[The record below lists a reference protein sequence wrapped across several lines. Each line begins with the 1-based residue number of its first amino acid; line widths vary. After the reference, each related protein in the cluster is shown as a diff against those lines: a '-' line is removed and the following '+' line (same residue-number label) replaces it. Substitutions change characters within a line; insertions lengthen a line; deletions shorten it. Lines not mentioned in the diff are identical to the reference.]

1 MTIYFDLIF
10 LGGSMFKWWVLL
22 TLYLTQ
28 GLPHGFFS
36 QALPTLLRQQGMSL
50 EAIGLM
56 SLVSLP
62 WVLKFLWAPLLDH
75 YQPLKRLTGGRIDG
89 HIRKT
94 WIISANAIAAIVL
107 IFIATIPLELW
118 INQAAIGL
126 ACALFVLTIFV
137 VTQDIATDALA
148 VENIPPQQR
157 GLGNSLQVA
166 GYRFGM
172 IIGGGL
178 LLAIFSQLGWTGTLW
193 ALAGM
198 MIIGLLPLWY
208 WQPVAVKVDKE
219 PVFSHWLGFF
229 QMPGAM
235 AWLLLLLT
243 YKIGDAFG
251 TVMIRPHLVDLGVTL
266 PEFAELLGLWGTV
279 AGLVGALLGGLL
291 LKVLSRMQALIL
303 FVCLEGVAIGS
314 YSLVTSLEWPLI
326 YSLIIA
332 EHVTGGMATV
342 VLFTI
347 MMDRCRDSSAG
358 SDYALQ
364 SCLVVLS
371 TLIAT
376 SFAGFSAAAFGY
388 AAHYLLASGLC
399 VLGLLF
405 LMVNKQNV
413 AGLRASYV

>member
-1 MTIYFDLIF
+1 
-10 LGGSMFKWWVLL
+10 MFKWWVLL

-75 YQPLKRLTGGRIDG
+75 YQPLKRLSGGRIDG

-94 WIISANAIAAIVL
+94 WIISANAIAALVL
-107 IFIATIPLELW
+107 IFIASTSLDFW
-118 INQAAIGL
+118 INQAALGL

-148 VENIPPQQR
+148 VENIPPEKR
-157 GLGNSLQVA
+157 GLGNSVQVA

-178 LLAIFSQLGWTGTLW
+178 LLAIFAQLGWAGTLW
-193 ALAGM
+193 ALAGLM
-198 MIIGLLPLWY
+198 LIGLVPLWY
-208 WQPVAVKVDKE
+208 WQPAEVKVDKE
-219 PVFSHWLGFF
+219 PVLNHWVGFF
-229 QMPGAM
+229 RMPGAM
-235 AWLLLLLT
+235 AWLLLLVS
-243 YKIGDAFG
+243 YKVGDAFG

-266 PEFAELLGLWGTV
+266 PEFAELLGLWGTI

-291 LKVLSRMQALIL
+291 LKYLPRMQALIV
-303 FVCLEGVAIGS
+303 FVCLEGVAIGA
-314 YSLVTSLEWPLI
+314 YSLLTALDWTLI
-326 YSLIIA
+326 YSLIIV
-332 EHVTGGMATV
+332 EHITGGMATV
-342 VLFTI
+342 ALFTV
-347 MMDRCRDSSAG
+347 MMDRCRSASAG

-371 TLIAT
+371 TLVAT
-376 SFAGFSAAAFGY
+376 SLAGFSASAFGY
-388 AAHYLLASGLC
+388 ATHYGLAAALC
-399 VLGLLF
+399 LLGLL
-405 LMVNKQNV
+405 LLLINKQNIE
-413 AGLRASYV
+413 R

>member
-1 MTIYFDLIF
+1 
-10 LGGSMFKWWVLL
+10 MFKWWVLL

-28 GLPHGFFS
+28 GLPHGFFG

-75 YQPLKRLTGGRIDG
+75 YQPLKRLTRGWVDG

-94 WIISANAIAAIVL
+94 WIISANATAALVL
-107 IFIATIPLELW
+107 IFIASTPLEFW
-118 INQAAIGL
+118 INQAAVGL

-148 VENIPPQQR
+148 VENIPPHQR

-178 LLAIFSQLGWTGTLW
+178 LLAIFAQLGWQGTLW
-193 ALAGM
+193 GLASLM
-198 MIIGLLPLWY
+198 LLGLVPLWF
-208 WQPVAVKVDKE
+208 WQPAAVKVDKE
-219 PVFSHWLGFF
+219 PIFTHWLGFF
-229 QMPGAM
+229 QLSGAG

-243 YKIGDAFG
+243 YKAGDAFG

-266 PEFAELLGLWGTV
+266 PEFAELLGLWGTL

-291 LKVLSRMQALIL
+291 LKVLPRITALML
-303 FVCLEGVAIGS
+303 FVCLEGIAIAS
-314 YSLVTSLEWPLI
+314 YALVTSLDWSLI
-326 YSLIIA
+326 YSLVIA
-332 EHVTGGMATV
+332 EHITGGMATV
-342 VLFTI
+342 ALFTV
-347 MMDRCRDSSAG
+347 MMDRCRESSAG

-371 TLIAT
+371 TLVAT
-376 SFAGFSAAAFGY
+376 SLAGFSAANFGY
-388 AAHYLLASGLC
+388 ASHYCLAAILC
-399 VLGLLF
+399 GVGLLV
-405 LMVNKQNV
+405 LLINRKNVNK
-413 AGLRASYV
+413 LSS

>member
-1 MTIYFDLIF
+1 
-10 LGGSMFKWWVLL
+10 MFKWWVLL

-75 YQPLKRLTGGRIDG
+75 YQPLKRLSGGRIDG

-94 WIISANAIAAIVL
+94 WIISANAIAAVVL
-107 IFIATIPLELW
+107 IFIASTSLDFW
-118 INQAAIGL
+118 INQAAVGL
-126 ACALFVLTIFV
+126 AGALFVLTLFV

-148 VENIPPQQR
+148 VENIEPSQR
-157 GLGNSLQVA
+157 GLGNSVQVA
-166 GYRFGM
+166 GYRLGM
-172 IIGGGL
+172 IIGGGV
-178 LLAIFSQLGWTGTLW
+178 LLAIFAQLGWAGTLW
-193 ALAGM
+193 ALSGL
-198 MIIGLLPLWY
+198 MILGLIPLWF
-208 WQPVAVKVDKE
+208 WQPAQVKVDKE
-219 PVFSHWLGFF
+219 PVFNHWLGFSRL
-229 QMPGAM
+229 PGAG

-243 YKIGDAFG
+243 YKVGDAFG

-266 PEFAELLGLWGTV
+266 PEFAELLGLWGTI

-291 LKVLSRMQALIL
+291 LKYLPRMPALIL
-303 FVCLEGVAIGS
+303 FVCLEGLAIAS
-314 YSLVTSLEWPLI
+314 YSLLTSLDWSLI
-326 YSLIIA
+326 YSLIII

-342 VLFTI
+342 ALFTV
-347 MMDRCRDSSAG
+347 MMDRCRESSAG

-371 TLIAT
+371 TLVA
-376 SFAGFSAAAFGY
+376 SSLAGFFAANFGY
-388 AAHYLLASGLC
+388 VMHYYFAALLCAVGLLAM
-399 VLGLLF
+399 LL
-405 LMVNKQNV
+405 NKKNLAANV
-413 AGLRASYV
+413 V

>member
-1 MTIYFDLIF
+1 ML
-10 LGGSMFKWWVLL
+10 KWWVLL

-62 WVLKFLWAPLLDH
+62 WVLKFLWAPLLDY
-75 YQPLKRLTGGRIDG
+75 YQPLKRLTAGRIDG

-94 WIISANAIAAIVL
+94 WIISANAIAALMLV
-107 IFIATIPLELW
+107 FIAATPLEFW
-118 INQAAIGL
+118 INQAAVGL

-148 VENIPPQQR
+148 VENIAPAQR

-166 GYRFGM
+166 GYRLGM

-178 LLAIFSQLGWTGTLW
+178 LLAIFAQLGWQGTLL
-193 ALAGM
+193 ALAGL
-198 MIIGLLPLWY
+198 MILGLIPLWF
-208 WQPVAVKVDKE
+208 WQPAQVKVDKE
-219 PVFSHWLGFF
+219 PVFNHWLGFSRL
-229 QMPGAM
+229 PGAG

-243 YKIGDAFG
+243 YKVGDAFG
-251 TVMIRPHLVDLGVTL
+251 TVMIRPHLVDLGVSL

-291 LKVLSRMQALIL
+291 LKYLPRMQALML
-303 FVCLEGVAIGS
+303 FVGLEGIAIGA
-314 YSLVTSLEWPLI
+314 YSLLTSLDWPLI
-326 YSLIIA
+326 YSLVIA

-342 VLFTI
+342 ALFTV
-347 MMDRCRDSSAG
+347 MMDRCRESSAG

-371 TLIAT
+371 TLFA
-376 SFAGFSAAAFGY
+376 SSLAGFFAANFGY
-388 AAHYLLASGLC
+388 AMHYYFSALLCC
-399 VLGLLF
+399 VGLLVLF
-405 LMVNKQNV
+405 LNRKN
-413 AGLRASYV
+413 GLKTDIS

>member
-1 MTIYFDLIF
+1 
-10 LGGSMFKWWVLL
+10 MFKWWVLL

-94 WIISANAIAAIVL
+94 WIISANAIAALVL
-107 IFIATIPLELW
+107 IFIASMPLEYW
-118 INQAAIGL
+118 INQAAVGL
-126 ACALFVLTIFV
+126 ACALLVLTVFV

-148 VENIPPQQR
+148 VENIPTAQR
-157 GLGNSLQVA
+157 GFGNSLQVA
-166 GYRFGM
+166 GYRIGM

-178 LLAIFSQLGWTGTLW
+178 LLAIFAQLGWTGALW
-193 ALAGM
+193 ALAGL
-198 MIIGLLPLWY
+198 MILGLIPLWF
-208 WQPVAVKVDKE
+208 WQPAPVKVNNE
-219 PVFSHWLGFF
+219 PVLQHWMGFLRL
-229 QMPGAM
+229 PGAG

-243 YKIGDAFG
+243 YKVGDAFG

-266 PEFAELLGLWGTV
+266 PEFAELLGVWGTI
-279 AGLVGALLGGLL
+279 AGLVGALMGGLL
-291 LKVLSRMQALIL
+291 LKVFNRLQALIV
-303 FVCLEGVAIGS
+303 FVALEGLAIGL
-314 YSLVTSLEWPLI
+314 YSLLTTLDWTLI
-326 YSLIIA
+326 YTLIIT
-332 EHVTGGMATV
+332 EHITGGMATV
-342 VLFTI
+342 ALFTV
-347 MMDRCRDSSAG
+347 MMDRCREASAG

-371 TLIAT
+371 TLVA
-376 SFAGFSAAAFGY
+376 SSVAGFFAAQFGYVLHYYFAAALCGL
-388 AAHYLLASGLC
+388 AVLVLLLSRTK
-399 VLGLLF
+399 F
-405 LMVNKQNV
+405 FKQ
-413 AGLRASYV
+413 

>member
-1 MTIYFDLIF
+1 
-10 LGGSMFKWWVLL
+10 MFKWWVLL

-75 YQPLKRLTGGRIDG
+75 YQPLKRLTAGRIDG

-94 WIISANAIAAIVL
+94 WIISANAVAAVVL
-107 IFIATIPLELW
+107 IFIAAIPLDFW
-118 INQAAIGL
+118 INQAAVGL
-126 ACALFVLTIFV
+126 ACALLLLTVFV

-148 VENIPPQQR
+148 VENIAPAQR
-157 GLGNSLQVA
+157 GFGNSVQVA
-166 GYRFGM
+166 GYRIGM
-172 IIGGGL
+172 IVGGGL
-178 LLAIFSQLGWTGTLW
+178 LLAIFAQLGWTGTLC
-193 ALAGM
+193 ALAGL
-198 MIIGLLPLWY
+198 MILGLIPLWF
-208 WQPVAVKVDKE
+208 WQPADVSVNKG
-219 PVFSHWLGFF
+219 PVLDHWLGFF
-229 QMPGAM
+229 CLPGAWH
-235 AWLLLLLT
+235 WLLLLLT
-243 YKIGDAFG
+243 YKVGDAFG

-266 PEFAELLGLWGTV
+266 PEFAELLGLWGTF

-291 LKVLSRMQALIL
+291 LKYLPRMQALIL
-303 FVCLEGVAIGS
+303 FICLEGIAIGL
-314 YSLVTSLEWPLI
+314 YSLLTSLDWTLI

-332 EHVTGGMATV
+332 EHVSGGMATV
-342 VLFTI
+342 ALFTV

-371 TLIAT
+371 TLIAS
-376 SFAGFSAAAFGY
+376 SFAGFFAASFGYIIHYYVAAFLCGL
-388 AAHYLLASGLC
+388 ALLAIL
-399 VLGLLF
+399 
-405 LMVNKQNV
+405 VNKKNIV
-413 AGLRASYV
+413 V

>member
-1 MTIYFDLIF
+1 
-10 LGGSMFKWWVLL
+10 MFKWWVLL

-94 WIISANAIAAIVL
+94 WIISANAIAALVL
-107 IFIATIPLELW
+107 LFIASMPLEYW
-118 INQAAIGL
+118 INQAAVGL
-126 ACALFVLTIFV
+126 ACALLVLTVFV

-148 VENIPPQQR
+148 VENIPTAQR
-157 GLGNSLQVA
+157 GFGNSLQVA
-166 GYRFGM
+166 GYRIGM

-178 LLAIFSQLGWTGTLW
+178 LLAIFAQLGWTGTLW
-193 ALAGM
+193 ALAGL
-198 MIIGLLPLWY
+198 MILGLIPLWF
-208 WQPVAVKVDKE
+208 WQPAPVKVNNE
-219 PVFSHWLGFF
+219 PVLQHWMGFLRL
-229 QMPGAM
+229 PGVG

-243 YKIGDAFG
+243 YKVGDAFG

-266 PEFAELLGLWGTV
+266 PEFAELLGVWGTV
-279 AGLVGALLGGLL
+279 AGLLGALMGGVL
-291 LKVLSRMQALIL
+291 LKVFSRLQALIV
-303 FVCLEGVAIGS
+303 FVALEGLAIGL
-314 YSLVTSLEWPLI
+314 YSLLTTLDWTLI
-326 YSLIIA
+326 YTLIIT
-332 EHVTGGMATV
+332 EHITGGMATV
-342 VLFTI
+342 ALFTV
-347 MMDRCRDSSAG
+347 MMDRCREASAG

-371 TLIAT
+371 TLVA
-376 SFAGFSAAAFGY
+376 SSVAGFFAAQFGYVLHYYFAAALCGL
-388 AAHYLLASGLC
+388 AVLVLLLNRYK
-399 VLGLLF
+399 F
-405 LMVNKQNV
+405 FKQ
-413 AGLRASYV
+413 

>member
-1 MTIYFDLIF
+1 
-10 LGGSMFKWWVLL
+10 MFKWWVLL

-94 WIISANAIAAIVL
+94 WIISANAIAALVL
-107 IFIATIPLELW
+107 LFIASMPLEYW
-118 INQAAIGL
+118 INQAAVGL
-126 ACALFVLTIFV
+126 ACALLVLTVFV

-148 VENIPPQQR
+148 VENIPTAQR
-157 GLGNSLQVA
+157 GFGNSLQVA
-166 GYRFGM
+166 GYRIGM

-178 LLAIFSQLGWTGTLW
+178 LLAIFAQLGWTGTLW
-193 ALAGM
+193 ALAGL
-198 MIIGLLPLWY
+198 MILGLIPLWF
-208 WQPVAVKVDKE
+208 WQPAPVKVNNE
-219 PVFSHWLGFF
+219 PVLQHWMGFLRL
-229 QMPGAM
+229 PGAG

-243 YKIGDAFG
+243 YKVGDAFG

-266 PEFAELLGLWGTV
+266 PEFAELLGVWGTV
-279 AGLVGALLGGLL
+279 AGLLGALMGGLL
-291 LKVLSRMQALIL
+291 LKVFNRLQALIV
-303 FVCLEGVAIGS
+303 FVALEGLAIGL
-314 YSLVTSLEWPLI
+314 YSLLTTLDWTLI
-326 YSLIIA
+326 YTLIIT
-332 EHVTGGMATV
+332 EHITGGMATV
-342 VLFTI
+342 ALFTV
-347 MMDRCRDSSAG
+347 MMDRCREASAG

-371 TLIAT
+371 TLVA
-376 SFAGFSAAAFGY
+376 SSVAGFFAAQFGYVLHYYFAAALCGL
-388 AAHYLLASGLC
+388 AVLVLLLSRTK
-399 VLGLLF
+399 F
-405 LMVNKQNV
+405 FKQ
-413 AGLRASYV
+413 

>member
-1 MTIYFDLIF
+1 
-10 LGGSMFKWWVLL
+10 MFKWWVLL

-94 WIISANAIAAIVL
+94 WIISANAIAALVL
-107 IFIATIPLELW
+107 IFIASTSLDFW
-118 INQAAIGL
+118 INQAALGL

-148 VENIPPQQR
+148 VENIPPEQR
-157 GLGNSLQVA
+157 GLGNSVQVA

-178 LLAIFSQLGWTGTLW
+178 LLAIFAQLGWSGTLW
-193 ALAGM
+193 ALAGLM
-198 MIIGLLPLWY
+198 LIGLVPLWY
-208 WQPVAVKVDKE
+208 WQPAEVKVDKE
-219 PVFSHWLGFF
+219 PVLNHWVGFF
-229 QMPGAM
+229 RMPGAM
-235 AWLLLLLT
+235 AWLLLLIS
-243 YKIGDAFG
+243 YKVGDAFG

-266 PEFAELLGLWGTV
+266 PEFAELLGLWGTI

-291 LKVLSRMQALIL
+291 LKYFPRMQALIL
-303 FVCLEGVAIGS
+303 FVCLEGIAIGA
-314 YSLVTSLEWPLI
+314 YSLLTALDWPLI
-326 YSLIIA
+326 YSLIIV
-332 EHVTGGMATV
+332 EHITGGMATV
-342 VLFTI
+342 ALFTV
-347 MMDRCRDSSAG
+347 MMDRCRGASAG

-371 TLIAT
+371 TLVAT
-376 SFAGFSAAAFGY
+376 SAAGFSASAFGY
-388 AAHYLLASGLC
+388 ATHYGLAAALC
-399 VLGLLF
+399 LLGLL
-405 LMVNKQNV
+405 LLLINKQNIE
-413 AGLRASYV
+413 R

>member
-1 MTIYFDLIF
+1 MI
-10 LGGSMFKWWVLL
+10 GGFMFKWWVLL

-94 WIISANAIAAIVL
+94 WIISANAIAACVL
-107 IFIATIPLELW
+107 MFIAATPLDFW
-118 INQAAIGL
+118 INQAAVGL

-178 LLAIFSQLGWTGTLW
+178 LLAIFAQLGWQGTLW
-193 ALAGM
+193 ALSGL
-198 MIIGLLPLWY
+198 MILGLIPLWY
-208 WQPVAVKVDKE
+208 WQPAAVKVDKE
-219 PVFSHWLGFF
+219 PVFNHWLGFLRL
-229 QMPGAM
+229 PGAM

-243 YKIGDAFG
+243 YKVGDAFG

-266 PEFAELLGLWGTV
+266 PEFAELLGLWGTI

-291 LKVLSRMQALIL
+291 LKFLPRMQALIL
-303 FVCLEGVAIGS
+303 FVCLEGLAIAS
-314 YSLVTSLEWPLI
+314 YALVTTLDWPLI
-326 YSLIIA
+326 YSLVVA
-332 EHVTGGMATV
+332 EHITGGMATV
-342 VLFTI
+342 ALFTV
-347 MMDRCRDSSAG
+347 MMDRCRDASAG

-371 TLIAT
+371 TLVAT
-376 SFAGFSAAAFGY
+376 SLAGFSAAAFGY
-388 AAHYLLASGLC
+388 ALHYSLAGILC
-399 VLGLLF
+399 GFGLLVLF
-405 LMVNKQNV
+405 ANKQNIM
-413 AGLRASYV
+413 ASRSSKVLT

>member
-1 MTIYFDLIF
+1 
-10 LGGSMFKWWVLL
+10 MFKWWVLL
-22 TLYLTQ
+22 SLYLTQ

-62 WVLKFLWAPLLDH
+62 WVLKFLWAPMLDH

-94 WIISANAIAAIVL
+94 WIISANAVAALVL
-107 IFIATIPLELW
+107 LFIGSISLDIW
-118 INQAAIGL
+118 INQAAIAL
-126 ACALFVLTIFV
+126 ACSLFVLTIFV

-148 VENIPPQQR
+148 VENIPSQQR

-166 GYRFGM
+166 GYRIGM

-178 LLAIFSQLGWTGTLW
+178 LLAIFAQLGWSGTLW
-193 ALAGM
+193 ALAGL
-198 MIIGLLPLWY
+198 MILGLIPLWH
-208 WQPVAVKVDKE
+208 WQPVKVKVDKE
-219 PVFSHWLGFF
+219 PVFQHWLGFLRL
-229 QMPGAM
+229 PGAM
-235 AWLLLLLT
+235 TWLLLLLT
-243 YKIGDAFG
+243 YKVGDAFG

-279 AGLVGALLGGLL
+279 AGLAGALLGGLL
-291 LKVLSRMQALIL
+291 LKVMPRMSALIL
-303 FVCLEGVAIGS
+303 FLLLEGIAIAS
-314 YSLVTSLEWPLI
+314 YALVTELDWSLI
-326 YSLIIA
+326 YTLIIA
-332 EHVTGGMATV
+332 EHITGGMATV
-342 VLFTI
+342 ALFTV
-347 MMDRCRDSSAG
+347 MMDRCREASAG

-376 SFAGFSAAAFGY
+376 SSAGFSAAAFGY
-388 AAHYLLASGLC
+388 SSHYILSAALCGVGLIFLLMNNRNIL
-399 VLGLLF
+399 
-405 LMVNKQNV
+405 N
-413 AGLRASYV
+413 LRFDSNDQAVESR